1 MSRRRAEWWRPA
13 ASGSLVTP
21 SATGTADAAAAGDMT
36 RPFWAMMVFTCV
48 LLVAPQT
55 FVPGLSALRVALL
68 TVVVAVATYV
78 HYQVSRGR
86 PLTIWPREMKLTL
99 WLVAWAFVTVPFAIW
114 PGGSWALLTDLYLKT
129 LVIYWLLTNTVTTP
143 RRLRQVAWGLSFMA
157 VPAAF
162 SGVKN
167 YMSGVYMQYGAGR
180 IRGYDAGPMTGN
192 PNDLA
197 LTLNLILPVTVALL
211 FLTKRP
217 LWRAV
222 LIGMIGLDLIA
233 IVLTFSRG
241 GFLTLALSAAI
252 VLWRITRR
260 VGPKYAFMAVGL
272 LLVLAPMVPTSYYAR
287 LATITDVEADE
298 TNSAE
303 ERQQDILVAIGYI
316 VRHPVV
322 GAGIGNNTLA
332 MNAERGA
339 RWAAVHNSY
348 LQVGM
353 ELGLPGLILYV
364 AVVAGTLKAVGRV
377 VRRTRG
383 DPAHRDLF
391 WLASGLQ
398 ISLIAFSF
406 AAMLHPAAYNFYFYY
421 FGGLAL
427 ATRAMHERLAPGR
440 ALPARTAVSRV
451 RTA

>member
-1 MSRRRAEWWRPA
+1 MSARRTEWWRPA
-13 ASGSLVTP
+13 ATRLELPPVGTA
-21 SATGTADAAAAGDMT
+21 ATGNADMT
-36 RPFWAMMVFTCV
+36 RPFWAMMAFTFV
-48 LLVAPQT
+48 LFVAPQT

-68 TVVVAVATYV
+68 TVVVVVATYV

-99 WLVAWAFVTVPFAIW
+99 WLVAWAFLTIPFSMW
-114 PGGSWALLTDLYLKT
+114 PGGSWGLLTDLYLKT
-129 LVIYWLLTNTVTTP
+129 LVIFWLLTNVVTTP
-143 RRLRQVAWGLSFMA
+143 ARLRQVAWGLTLMT
-157 VPAAF
+157 VPAAI

-167 YMSGVYMQYGAGR
+167 YTSGVYMQYGAGR
-180 IRGYDAGPMTGN
+180 IRGYEAGPMTGN

-197 LTLNLILPVTVALL
+197 LTLNLVLPLIVALL

-222 LIGMIGLDLIA
+222 LIGIIGLDVMV

-241 GFLTLALSAAI
+241 GFLTLALSAGI

-260 VGPKYAFMAVGL
+260 AGPKYAFMAVGL
-272 LLVLAPMVPTSYYAR
+272 LLVLAPLVPSSYYGR
-287 LATITDVEADE
+287 LASITDVEADE
-298 TNSAE
+298 TSSAE
-303 ERQQDILVAIGYI
+303 ERQQDLFVAMGY
-316 VRHPVV
+316 VARHPVL
-322 GAGIGNNTLA
+322 GTGIGNNILA
-332 MNAERGA
+332 MNNERGA

-364 AVVAGTLKAVGRV
+364 LIVVGTLKAVGRV

-383 DPAHRDLF
+383 DPAHRELF

-398 ISLIAFSF
+398 VSLIAFAF

-427 ATRAMHERLAPGR
+427 AARAMHERLAPSRVQPGR
-440 ALPARTAVSRV
+440 AAVTRV